1 MLCVVGVIMVVAVVG
16 VVVMVMYMLLV
27 VVVVIV
33 VMCVCVVCVV
43 VALLLCRVGATIAF
57 IALVVA
63 RAAQQPHATC
73 DIVGRVVDAPWPR
86 CGVANH
92 IKQCID
98 NNLIILLLGV
108 RICVV

>member
-73 DIVGRVVDAPWPR
+73 DIVTHTIVMKRAVALLTHRGRVAALPTTS
-86 CGVANH
+86 
-92 IKQCID
+92 
-98 NNLIILLLGV
+98 NNVLTTT
-108 RICVV
+108 